1 MRIVV
6 LGTRGF
12 PDVQG
17 GVEKHCEELY
27 PRLVSLGI
35 DVIVITRKTYIKEKR
50 DSFKGVKLIHI
61 YSPKLKSLEAVSH
74 TFLALFK
81 LKKLK
86 PDIVHV
92 HSIGPSLLIPL
103 IKLFGYKVVM
113 THHGPDYMRK
123 KWGNLAKFVLKL
135 GERSAVKYSD
145 KIIVIAKWIQDYIE
159 KKYKRGSCFIPNGVS
174 IRLLN
179 INTRTGD
186 FKNDSLIFKKFD
198 IEPKKYIFTA
208 VRFVPEKGLDDLIN
222 AYSLL
227 ENTEFK
233 LVIAGDADHETS
245 YSKALKNLA
254 NKTDGVILT
263 GTVYKEVLS
272 ELYSNAG
279 LFVLPSYYE
288 GFPISLLEAL
298 SFGVPVLVSDIAAHK
313 EILLPDFRYFRTGN
327 VQELSKGLKKCIQ
340 KGIDENEKQRYTD
353 LIKTYYDWDIIA
365 KKTLSVYKE
374 AVHG

>member
-27 PRLVSLGI
+27 PRLVALGL
-35 DVIVITRKTYIKEKR
+35 DVIIITRKNYIKEKI
-50 DSFKGVKLIHI
+50 DGFKGVRFVHLF
-61 YSPKLKSLEAVSH
+61 SPKLKSLEAISH

-92 HSIGPSLLIPL
+92 HSIGPSILIPL

-123 KWGNLAKFVLKL
+123 KWGIIAKFALRL
-135 GERSAVKYSD
+135 GEKNAMKYSD
-145 KIIVIAKWIQDYIE
+145 KVVVIAKWIQDYIE
-159 KKYKRGSCFIPNGVS
+159 KKYKRLSYLIPNGVTPIDIKS
-174 IRLLN
+174 YDTDN
-179 INTRTGD
+179 AGN
-186 FKNDSLIFKKFD
+186 SLIFKKFN
-198 IEPKKYIFTA
+198 IRTGKYIFTA
-208 VRFVPEKGLDDLIN
+208 ARFVPEKGLDDLIN
-222 AYSLL
+222 AYGLIDSP
-227 ENTEFK
+227 EFK
-233 LVIAGDADHETS
+233 LVIAGDADHETD
-245 YSKALKNLA
+245 YSKALKDLA
-254 NKTDGVILT
+254 NKTNGVIFT
-263 GTVYKEVLS
+263 GAVYKGDIFK
-272 ELYSNAG
+272 LYSNAG

-298 SFGVPVLVSDIAAHK
+298 SFGVPVLVSDINAHK

-327 VQELSKGLKKCIQ
+327 VQELSKKIEECFK
-340 KGIDENEKQRYTD
+340 KGIDENEKKRYID
-353 LIKTYYDWDIIA
+353 LIKTCYNWDIIA
-365 KKTLSVYKE
+365 EKTLSVYKE
-374 AVHG
+374 CARD

>member
-27 PRLVSLGI
+27 PRLVALGL
-35 DVIVITRKTYIKEKR
+35 DVIIITRKNYIKEKI
-50 DSFKGVKLIHI
+50 DGFKGVRFVHLF
-61 YSPKLKSLEAVSH
+61 SPKLKSLEAISH

-92 HSIGPSLLIPL
+92 HSIGPSILIPL

-123 KWGNLAKFVLKL
+123 KWGIAAKFALRL
-135 GERSAVKYSD
+135 GERNAMKYSD
-145 KIIVIAKWIQDYIE
+145 KVIVIAKWVQDYIE
-159 KKYKRGSCFIPNGVS
+159 KKYKRRPYFIPNGVTLADIKAYGAGNGS
-174 IRLLN
+174 I
-179 INTRTGD
+179 
-186 FKNDSLIFKKFD
+186 FEKFS
-198 IEPKKYIFTA
+198 IKPGKYIFTA
-208 VRFVPEKGLDDLIN
+208 ARFVPEKGLDDLIN
-222 AYSLL
+222 AYGLIAGP
-227 ENTEFK
+227 EFK
-233 LVIAGDADHETS
+233 LVIAGDADHETA
-245 YSKALKNLA
+245 YSKAVKNLA
-254 NKTDGVILT
+254 NKTNGVVLT
-263 GTVYKEVLS
+263 GTVYKEDIFN
-272 ELYSNAG
+272 LYSNAG

-313 EILLPDFRYFRTGN
+313 EILLPDFRYFSTGN
-327 VQELSKGLKKCIQ
+327 VGELSKKIEECFK
-340 KGIDENEKQRYTD
+340 KGIDESEKGKYIY
-353 LIKTYYDWDIIA
+353 LIQTYYNWDIIA
-365 KKTLSVYKE
+365 EKTLSVYE
-374 AVHG
+374 ECASD